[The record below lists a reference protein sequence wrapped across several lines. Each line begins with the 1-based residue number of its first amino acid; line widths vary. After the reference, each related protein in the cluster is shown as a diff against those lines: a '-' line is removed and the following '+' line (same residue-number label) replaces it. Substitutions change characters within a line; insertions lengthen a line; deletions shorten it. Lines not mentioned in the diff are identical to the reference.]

1 MKRKFSSI
9 FFYILTLVSIF
20 GFNSCAD
27 HINEPVKEF
36 FKEYTETAQVSRY
49 ELSQSPVMDSNGSQN
64 VTSNQDLTIYYYLI
78 NPQQYTLNTQ
88 LKKAAEEGFSE
99 TRSITQSED
108 KYILSY
114 YIPKADLKTMELAG
128 GSFSPSLRLIE
139 EFTRRDFGIYPIALK
154 VNTPPPQ
161 VLSITFYKNSSNC
174 YVIYF
179 NLPGTNQT
187 NSSKIHKD
195 LNALKINGNTFPLSV
210 GTDGIITFA
219 EGSGVKPCTAIDTG
233 HTAYITGLDF
243 VPSKDASI
251 AQSFYYVTDVQT
263 KEKDST
269 VYSFTLTDRLGLSTV
284 TNGSPTA
291 EKLGNALIYCGAD
304 IVADG
309 ASLAVNSKNQT
320 TIAVRPQAM
329 AGSFVTSNAT
339 VNYIIER
346 KEEGGD
352 FTEVDYG
359 SQNGGIEV
367 TLTPGVYRI
376 TTTVSQSGLTTSD
389 TTQTTFT
396 VEKATLGTAQ
406 VLNNGVEV
414 ADNAE
419 LGVDSNKQAKITIKP
434 QDKTGNVDTRNATVA
449 YKIERLNKTDD
460 GTEGYQEIANGS
472 GSYTGSKDFTLET
485 GTYRITT
492 SVTMEGLLPSPEK
505 TISILVS
512 ADKLGNPIITCNGQ
526 SVTDGAIIVTDDR
539 NKATIT
545 IKPQDKLGK
554 FDTINAT
561 VDYTLTKK
569 EDDDF
574 INSGYNTGG
583 EKTLDPFQENG
594 YGTYTLEVTLELEGF
609 KTNTSTITFV
619 INSLQVGAAVV
630 TDANGNKIA
639 ADNTITAG
647 IDGKAKIN
655 IAAPEKTEG
664 HDTSDAEVSYKI
676 EKKNDA
682 SDYDTITD
690 GQGSL
695 TGSKEFALEAGDY
708 KITTSV
714 TKDGFKP
721 TEEKTVTFNVIWK
734 EKVTVNATS
743 IDDIKTAFN
752 NGTDKDIEIT
762 TTQQTFEMGKD
773 DFASL
778 DIPSGSNVK
787 ITGLTFNI
795 SNSFTSATTSD
806 NYSVINIPSGSS
818 LTLENCTLTGT
829 HFHDA
834 GGTAITNNGEL
845 TIKNTTIKG
854 FVSNGTGAGIKNTG
868 TVTMESGSIES
879 NKARYGAAVYQTSN
893 SAVFNMQGGTITG
906 NTKVNGSIIYGSGTF
921 NWSGGEIKNNPA
933 NDIFGSNV
941 TVNNTSG
948 NTAS

>member
-114 YIPKADLKTMELAG
+114 FIPKADLKTMELAG

-210 GTDGIITFA
+210 GIDGIITFA

-291 EKLGNALIYCGAD
+291 EKLGNAIIYCGAD

-389 TTQTTFT
+389 TTQTIFT

-449 YKIERLNKTDD
+449 YKIEKLKKTDD
-460 GTEGYQEIANGS
+460 TDVYSLIENGN

-492 SVTMEGLLPSPEK
+492 SVTMEGLLPSPKK
-505 TISILVS
+505 TISILV
-512 ADKLGNPIITCNGQ
+512 
-526 SVTDGAIIVTDDR
+526 
-539 NKATIT
+539 
-545 IKPQDKLGK
+545 
-554 FDTINAT
+554 
-561 VDYTLTKK
+561 
-569 EDDDF
+569 
-574 INSGYNTGG
+574 
-583 EKTLDPFQENG
+583 
-594 YGTYTLEVTLELEGF
+594 
-609 KTNTSTITFV
+609 
-619 INSLQVGAAVV
+619 
-630 TDANGNKIA
+630 
-639 ADNTITAG
+639 
-647 IDGKAKIN
+647 
-655 IAAPEKTEG
+655 
-664 HDTSDAEVSYKI
+664 
-676 EKKNDA
+676 
-682 SDYDTITD
+682 
-690 GQGSL
+690 
-695 TGSKEFALEAGDY
+695 
-708 KITTSV
+708 
-714 TKDGFKP
+714 
-721 TEEKTVTFNVIWK
+721 K

-743 IDDIKTAFN
+743 IDDIKTAFK

-762 TTQQTFEMGKD
+762 ITTTQTFEMGKD
-773 DFASL
+773 DFESL
-778 DIPSGSNVK
+778 NIPTGSNVK

-795 SNSFTSATTSD
+795 SNSFNSATNSD
-806 NYSVINIPSGSS
+806 NYSVINIPRGSS
-818 LTLENCTLTGT
+818 LTLEKCTLKGT
-829 HFHDA
+829 YFHDA

-845 TIKNTTIKG
+845 TIKNTTIKD
-854 FVSNGTGAGIKNTG
+854 FNSNGNGAGINNSG

-879 NKARYGAAVYQTSN
+879 NRARYGAAVYQTSN
-893 SAVFNMQGGTITG
+893 SAVFNMQGGTITK
-906 NTKVNGSIIYGSGTF
+906 NSAVNGPIIYESGTF
-921 NWSGGEIKNNPA
+921 NWSAGTITDNNSKQYNT
-933 NDIFGSNV
+933 NDLIFGNV

>member
-304 IVADG
+304 LVADG

-396 VEKATLGTAQ
+396 VEKAT
-406 VLNNGVEV
+406 VE
-414 ADNAE
+414 
-419 LGVDSNKQAKITIKP
+419 
-434 QDKTGNVDTRNATVA
+434 
-449 YKIERLNKTDD
+449 
-460 GTEGYQEIANGS
+460 
-472 GSYTGSKDFTLET
+472 
-485 GTYRITT
+485 
-492 SVTMEGLLPSPEK
+492 
-505 TISILVS
+505 
-512 ADKLGNPIITCNGQ
+512 
-526 SVTDGAIIVTDDR
+526 
-539 NKATIT
+539 
-545 IKPQDKLGK
+545 
-554 FDTINAT
+554 
-561 VDYTLTKK
+561 
-569 EDDDF
+569 
-574 INSGYNTGG
+574 
-583 EKTLDPFQENG
+583 
-594 YGTYTLEVTLELEGF
+594 
-609 KTNTSTITFV
+609 
-619 INSLQVGAAVV
+619 
-630 TDANGNKIA
+630 
-639 ADNTITAG
+639 
-647 IDGKAKIN
+647 
-655 IAAPEKTEG
+655 
-664 HDTSDAEVSYKI
+664 
-676 EKKNDA
+676 
-682 SDYDTITD
+682 
-690 GQGSL
+690 
-695 TGSKEFALEAGDY
+695 
-708 KITTSV
+708 
-714 TKDGFKP
+714 
-721 TEEKTVTFNVIWK
+721 
-734 EKVTVNATS
+734 ATS
-743 IDDIKTAFN
+743 IEDIRQAFN
-752 NGTDKDIEIT
+752 NGTDKDIDIEIT
-762 TTQQTFEMGKD
+762 TSQTFEMGKD
-773 DFASL
+773 DFAPL
-778 DIPSGSNVK
+778 YIPSGSNVK
-787 ITGLTFNI
+787 IKGLKFNI
-795 SNSFTSATTSD
+795 SNSFTSATIDD

-829 HFHDA
+829 YFYDA
-834 GGTAITNNGEL
+834 GGTAITNKGKL
-845 TIKNTTIKG
+845 TIKNTTISG
-854 FVSNGTGAGIKNTG
+854 FVSNDNGAGINNSG
-868 TVTMESGSIES
+868 TVTMESGLIES

-906 NTKVNGSIIYGSGTF
+906 NNTVNGSIIDGSGTF
-921 NWSGGEIKNNPA
+921 NWSGGEIKDNTPA
-933 NDIFGSNV
+933 KDIFDSNV
-941 TVNNTSG
+941 TVNNTSR

>member
-114 YIPKADLKTMELAG
+114 FIPKADLKTMELAG

-210 GTDGIITFA
+210 GIDGIITFA

-367 TLTPGVYRI
+367 TLTSGVYRI

-505 TISILVS
+505 T
-512 ADKLGNPIITCNGQ
+512 
-526 SVTDGAIIVTDDR
+526 
-539 NKATIT
+539 
-545 IKPQDKLGK
+545 
-554 FDTINAT
+554 
-561 VDYTLTKK
+561 
-569 EDDDF
+569 
-574 INSGYNTGG
+574 
-583 EKTLDPFQENG
+583 
-594 YGTYTLEVTLELEGF
+594 
-609 KTNTSTITFV
+609 
-619 INSLQVGAAVV
+619 
-630 TDANGNKIA
+630 
-639 ADNTITAG
+639 
-647 IDGKAKIN
+647 
-655 IAAPEKTEG
+655 
-664 HDTSDAEVSYKI
+664 
-676 EKKNDA
+676 
-682 SDYDTITD
+682 
-690 GQGSL
+690 
-695 TGSKEFALEAGDY
+695 
-708 KITTSV
+708 
-714 TKDGFKP
+714 
-721 TEEKTVTFNVIWK
+721 VTFNVIWK

-743 IDDIKTAFN
+743 IDDIRTAFN
-752 NGTDKDIEIT
+752 NGTDKDIDIEIT
-762 TTQQTFEMGKD
+762 TLQTFEMGKD
-773 DFASL
+773 NFAAL
-778 DIPSGSNVK
+778 DIPTGSNVK
-787 ITGLTFNI
+787 IKGLEFNI
-795 SNSFTSATTSD
+795 SNSFASATTSD
-806 NYSVINIPSGSS
+806 KYSVINIPSGSS

-829 HFHDA
+829 SFLDA
-834 GGTAITNNGEL
+834 GGTAITNKGEL
-845 TIKNTTIKG
+845 TIKNTTISG
-854 FVSNGTGAGIKNTG
+854 FVSNDNGAGINNYG
-868 TVTMESGSIES
+868 TVTMESGLIES

-906 NTKVNGSIIYGSGTF
+906 NNTVNGSIIDGSGTF

>member
-114 YIPKADLKTMELAG
+114 FIPKADLKTMELAG

-396 VEKATLGTAQ
+396 VEKATLGTA
-406 VLNNGVEV
+406 
-414 ADNAE
+414 
-419 LGVDSNKQAKITIKP
+419 
-434 QDKTGNVDTRNATVA
+434 
-449 YKIERLNKTDD
+449 
-460 GTEGYQEIANGS
+460 
-472 GSYTGSKDFTLET
+472 
-485 GTYRITT
+485 
-492 SVTMEGLLPSPEK
+492 
-505 TISILVS
+505 
-512 ADKLGNPIITCNGQ
+512 
-526 SVTDGAIIVTDDR
+526 
-539 NKATIT
+539 
-545 IKPQDKLGK
+545 
-554 FDTINAT
+554 
-561 VDYTLTKK
+561 
-569 EDDDF
+569 
-574 INSGYNTGG
+574 
-583 EKTLDPFQENG
+583 
-594 YGTYTLEVTLELEGF
+594 
-609 KTNTSTITFV
+609 
-619 INSLQVGAAVV
+619 
-630 TDANGNKIA
+630 
-639 ADNTITAG
+639 
-647 IDGKAKIN
+647 
-655 IAAPEKTEG
+655 
-664 HDTSDAEVSYKI
+664 
-676 EKKNDA
+676 
-682 SDYDTITD
+682 
-690 GQGSL
+690 
-695 TGSKEFALEAGDY
+695 
-708 KITTSV
+708 
-714 TKDGFKP
+714 
-721 TEEKTVTFNVIWK
+721 
-734 EKVTVNATS
+734 KVTVNATS
-743 IDDIKTAFN
+743 IDDIKTAFK

-762 TTQQTFEMGKD
+762 TTQTFEMGKN
-773 DFASL
+773 DFESL
-778 DIPSGSNVK
+778 NIPTGSNVK

-795 SNSFTSATTSD
+795 SNNFTYATNSD

-829 HFHDA
+829 YFHNAD
-834 GGTAITNNGEL
+834 GTAITNNGEL
-845 TIKNTTIKG
+845 TIKNTTIKS
-854 FVSNGTGAGIKNTG
+854 FTSNGSGAAIKNNG
-868 TVTMESGSIES
+868 TVTMESGSIEGNS
-879 NKARYGAAVYQTSN
+879 ARYGAAVYQTSY
-893 SAVFNMQGGTITG
+893 SAVFNMQGGTITK
-906 NTKVNGSIIYGSGTF
+906 NSAVNGPIIYESGTF
-921 NWSGGEIKNNPA
+921 NWSGGEIKDNPA
-933 NDIFGSNV
+933 NDIFDSYV

>member
-128 GSFSPSLRLIE
+128 GNFSPSLRLIE

-304 IVADG
+304 LVADG

-396 VEKATLGTAQ
+396 VEK
-406 VLNNGVEV
+406 
-414 ADNAE
+414 
-419 LGVDSNKQAKITIKP
+419 
-434 QDKTGNVDTRNATVA
+434 
-449 YKIERLNKTDD
+449 
-460 GTEGYQEIANGS
+460 
-472 GSYTGSKDFTLET
+472 
-485 GTYRITT
+485 
-492 SVTMEGLLPSPEK
+492 
-505 TISILVS
+505 
-512 ADKLGNPIITCNGQ
+512 
-526 SVTDGAIIVTDDR
+526 
-539 NKATIT
+539 
-545 IKPQDKLGK
+545 
-554 FDTINAT
+554 
-561 VDYTLTKK
+561 
-569 EDDDF
+569 
-574 INSGYNTGG
+574 
-583 EKTLDPFQENG
+583 
-594 YGTYTLEVTLELEGF
+594 
-609 KTNTSTITFV
+609 
-619 INSLQVGAAVV
+619 
-630 TDANGNKIA
+630 
-639 ADNTITAG
+639 
-647 IDGKAKIN
+647 
-655 IAAPEKTEG
+655 
-664 HDTSDAEVSYKI
+664 
-676 EKKNDA
+676 
-682 SDYDTITD
+682 
-690 GQGSL
+690 
-695 TGSKEFALEAGDY
+695 
-708 KITTSV
+708 
-714 TKDGFKP
+714 
-721 TEEKTVTFNVIWK
+721 
-734 EKVTVNATS
+734 VTVEATS
-743 IDDIKTAFN
+743 IEDIRQAFN
-752 NGTDKDIEIT
+752 NGTDKDIDIEIT
-762 TTQQTFEMGKD
+762 TSQTFEMGKD

-787 ITGLTFNI
+787 IKGLKFNI
-795 SNSFTSATTSD
+795 SNSFTSATID
-806 NYSVINIPSGSS
+806 DKYSVINIPSGSS

-829 HFHDA
+829 SFYDA

-906 NTKVNGSIIYGSGTF
+906 NNTVNGSIIDGSGTF
-921 NWSGGEIKNNPA
+921 NWSGGEIKDNTPEK
-933 NDIFGSNV
+933 DIFDSNV
-941 TVNNTSG
+941 TVNNTSR

>member
-114 YIPKADLKTMELAG
+114 FIPKADLKTMELAG

-210 GTDGIITFA
+210 GIDGIITFA

-291 EKLGNALIYCGAD
+291 EKLGNAIIYCGAD

-492 SVTMEGLLPSPEK
+492 SVTMEGLLPSPKK

-526 SVTDGAIIVTDDR
+526 SVTDDAIIVTDDS

-545 IKPQDKLGK
+545 IKPQAKLGE
-554 FDTINAT
+554 FDTSKAT

-583 EKTLDPFQENG
+583 EKTLDPFKENG
-594 YGTYTLEVTLELEGF
+594 YGTYTLEVKLELEGF

-639 ADNTITAG
+639 TDSTITAG

-695 TGSKEFALEAGDY
+695 TSSKEFALEAGDY

-721 TEEKTVTFNVIWK
+721 TEENTVTFNVSWK

-743 IDDIKTAFN
+743 IDDIKQAFY

-762 TTQQTFEMGKD
+762 TTQTFEMGKD
-773 DFASL
+773 DFESL
-778 DIPSGSNVK
+778 NIPTGSNVK
-787 ITGLTFNI
+787 ITGLTFKI
-795 SNSFTSATTSD
+795 SNSFTSATIDD

-829 HFHDA
+829 DFHNA

-845 TIKNTTIKG
+845 TIKNTTIRD
-854 FVSNGTGAGIKNTG
+854 FDSNDNGAGIKNSG

-906 NTKVNGSIIYGSGTF
+906 NTKVNGSIIDGSGTF

>member
-359 SQNGGIEV
+359 SQNGGVEV

-526 SVTDGAIIVTDDR
+526 SVTDGAIIVTDNS

-545 IKPQDKLGK
+545 IKPQAKLGE
-554 FDTINAT
+554 FDTSKAT
-561 VDYTLTKK
+561 VDYTLTK
-569 EDDDF
+569 EDDGF

-583 EKTLDPFQENG
+583 EKTLDPFKENG
-594 YGTYTLEVTLELEGF
+594 YGTYTLEVKLELEGF

-639 ADNTITAG
+639 TDSTITAG

-695 TGSKEFALEAGDY
+695 TSSKEFALEAGDY

-721 TEEKTVTFNVIWK
+721 TEENTVTFNVSWK

-743 IDDIKTAFN
+743 IDDIKTAFK

-762 TTQQTFEMGKD
+762 TTQTFEMGKN
-773 DFASL
+773 DFESL
-778 DIPSGSNVK
+778 NIPTGSNVK

-795 SNSFTSATTSD
+795 SNSFNSATTSD

-829 HFHDA
+829 SFYDA

-845 TIKNTTIKG
+845 TIKNTTIRD
-854 FVSNGTGAGIKNTG
+854 FDSNDNGAGIKNSG

-879 NKARYGAAVYQTSN
+879 NEARYGGAVYQTSN

-906 NTKVNGSIIYGSGTF
+906 NTKVNGSIIDGSGTF

>member
-304 IVADG
+304 LVADG

-396 VEKATLGTAQ
+396 VEK
-406 VLNNGVEV
+406 
-414 ADNAE
+414 
-419 LGVDSNKQAKITIKP
+419 
-434 QDKTGNVDTRNATVA
+434 
-449 YKIERLNKTDD
+449 
-460 GTEGYQEIANGS
+460 
-472 GSYTGSKDFTLET
+472 
-485 GTYRITT
+485 
-492 SVTMEGLLPSPEK
+492 
-505 TISILVS
+505 
-512 ADKLGNPIITCNGQ
+512 
-526 SVTDGAIIVTDDR
+526 
-539 NKATIT
+539 
-545 IKPQDKLGK
+545 
-554 FDTINAT
+554 
-561 VDYTLTKK
+561 
-569 EDDDF
+569 
-574 INSGYNTGG
+574 
-583 EKTLDPFQENG
+583 
-594 YGTYTLEVTLELEGF
+594 
-609 KTNTSTITFV
+609 
-619 INSLQVGAAVV
+619 
-630 TDANGNKIA
+630 
-639 ADNTITAG
+639 
-647 IDGKAKIN
+647 
-655 IAAPEKTEG
+655 
-664 HDTSDAEVSYKI
+664 
-676 EKKNDA
+676 
-682 SDYDTITD
+682 
-690 GQGSL
+690 
-695 TGSKEFALEAGDY
+695 
-708 KITTSV
+708 
-714 TKDGFKP
+714 
-721 TEEKTVTFNVIWK
+721 
-734 EKVTVNATS
+734 VTVEATS
-743 IDDIKTAFN
+743 IEDIRQAFN
-752 NGTDKDIEIT
+752 NGTNKDIDIEIT
-762 TTQQTFEMGKD
+762 TSQTFEMGKD
-773 DFASL
+773 DFAPL
-778 DIPSGSNVK
+778 YIPSGSNVK
-787 ITGLTFNI
+787 IKGLKFNI
-795 SNSFTSATTSD
+795 SNSFTSATIDD

-829 HFHDA
+829 YFYDA
-834 GGTAITNNGEL
+834 GGTAITNKGKL
-845 TIKNTTIKG
+845 TIKNTTISG
-854 FVSNGTGAGIKNTG
+854 FVSNDNGAGINNSG
-868 TVTMESGSIES
+868 TVTMESGLIES

-906 NTKVNGSIIYGSGTF
+906 NNTVNGSIIDGSGTF
-921 NWSGGEIKNNPA
+921 NWSGGEIKDNPA

>member
-210 GTDGIITFA
+210 GIDGIITFA

-291 EKLGNALIYCGAD
+291 EKLGNAIIYCGAD

-449 YKIERLNKTDD
+449 YKIEKLKKTDD
-460 GTEGYQEIANGS
+460 TDVYSLIENGN

-492 SVTMEGLLPSPEK
+492 SVTMEGLLPSPKK

-512 ADKLGNPIITCNGQ
+512 ADK
-526 SVTDGAIIVTDDR
+526 
-539 NKATIT
+539 
-545 IKPQDKLGK
+545 
-554 FDTINAT
+554 
-561 VDYTLTKK
+561 
-569 EDDDF
+569 
-574 INSGYNTGG
+574 
-583 EKTLDPFQENG
+583 
-594 YGTYTLEVTLELEGF
+594 
-609 KTNTSTITFV
+609 
-619 INSLQVGAAVV
+619 
-630 TDANGNKIA
+630 
-639 ADNTITAG
+639 
-647 IDGKAKIN
+647 
-655 IAAPEKTEG
+655 
-664 HDTSDAEVSYKI
+664 
-676 EKKNDA
+676 
-682 SDYDTITD
+682 
-690 GQGSL
+690 
-695 TGSKEFALEAGDY
+695 
-708 KITTSV
+708 
-714 TKDGFKP
+714 
-721 TEEKTVTFNVIWK
+721 K
-734 EKVTVNATS
+734 EKVTVKATS
-743 IDDIKTAFN
+743 IKDIKQAFN
-752 NGTDKDIEIT
+752 NGTGKDIEIT
-762 TTQQTFEMGKD
+762 TTQTFEMGKD
-773 DFASL
+773 DFESL
-778 DIPSGSNVK
+778 NIPTGLNVK

-795 SNSFTSATTSD
+795 SNSFSSATTDD
-806 NYSVINIPSGSS
+806 NYSVINISSGSS

-829 HFHDA
+829 YFHNA
-834 GGTAITNNGEL
+834 GGTAITNYGEL

-854 FVSNGTGAGIKNTG
+854 FYSNGNGAGINNYG

-879 NKARYGAAVYQTSN
+879 NRARYGAAVYQTSN
-893 SAVFNMQGGTITG
+893 SAVFNMQGGTITK
-906 NTKVNGSIIYGSGTF
+906 NSAVNGPIIYESGTF
-921 NWSGGEIKNNPA
+921 NWSAGTITGNSSKQYNT
-933 NDIFGSNV
+933 NDLIFGNV